1 MGVNTAQSHPNIIT
15 TAADWVFSWARRS
28 SLWWLQFG
36 LACCAIEMI
45 SSAMPRFDLAERF
58 GMLYR
63 ASPRQADLMIVAGT
77 VTKKMAPVVR
87 QLYDQMADPKWV
99 ISMGSC
105 ANVGGPFD
113 TYAVVQG
120 VDQVIPVDIYVPGCP
135 PVPEAL
141 YYGVL
146 ELQNRIIRYER
157 LKQRYGL
164 EAAERDRQEQREA
177 ARAALGPRSSGVR

>member
-1 MGVNTAQSHPNIIT
+1 
-15 TAADWVFSWARRS
+15 
-28 SLWWLQFG
+28 LWWLQFG

-157 LKQRYGL
+157 LKERYGP
-164 EAAERDRQEQREA
+164 EAAEAYREEERQA
-177 ARAALGPRSSGVR
+177 ARSALGPRS

>member
-1 MGVNTAQSHPNIIT
+1 MMQDRMEKNVLT
-15 TAADWVFSWARRS
+15 TSVDFLFNWARRS

-45 SSAMPRFDLAERF
+45 SASMPRFDLSERF

-63 ASPRQADLMIVAGT
+63 ASPRQSDLMIVAGT

-120 VDQVIPVDIYVPGCP
+120 VDQVIPVDVYVPGCP
-135 PVPEAL
+135 PTPEAL

-146 ELQNRIIRYER
+146 ELQNKVIRYETIAR
-157 LKQRYGL
+157 QHGPGR
-164 EAAERDRQEQREA
+164 AEEQRVADRAETQA
-177 ARAALGPRSSGVR
+177 AMGRIK

>member
-1 MGVNTAQSHPNIIT
+1 MGMMQDRMEKNVLT
-15 TAADWVFSWARRS
+15 TSVDFLFNWARRS

-45 SSAMPRFDLAERF
+45 SSSMPRFDLSERF

-63 ASPRQADLMIVAGT
+63 ASPRQSDLMFVAGT
-77 VTKKMAPVVR
+77 VTKKMAPIVR

-120 VDQVIPVDIYVPGCP
+120 VDQVIPVDVYVPGCP
-135 PVPEAL
+135 PTPEAL

-146 ELQNRIIRYER
+146 ELQNKVIKFETIA
-157 LKQRYGL
+157 KQQGPA
-164 EAAERDRQEQREA
+164 AAEEARVADRAEA
-177 ARAALGPRSSGVR
+177 QLALGPRR